1 MHFCYD
7 DTVLFRLVTGTPSGR
22 KEGAMASV
30 VMTLQ
35 TKDVFVKAGAR
46 FLHGGVFHTADI
58 E

>member
-1 MHFCYD
+1 
-7 DTVLFRLVTGTPSGR
+7 
-22 KEGAMASV
+22 MASV